1 MAPTYL
7 HHDQYVVAI
16 PSLHNLAIREEV
28 CGDGLCRYLVAAWG
42 HVDKLAL
49 VGVTSRPTVTTL
61 SPSAIWSSTIMCMLG
76 KALRYTSTNC
86 LAPSRLRASSG
97 L

>member
-49 VGVTSRPTVTTL
+49 VGATSRPTVTLPCPPRL
-61 SPSAIWSSTIMCMLG
+61 SGP
-76 KALRYTSTNC
+76 LRLCACQGRRCNI
-86 LAPSRLRASSG
+86 PRLIA
-97 L
+97 